1 MTEVSSRTTSR
12 LMSFTTKAMRR
23 LSLYARLAWYEVLG
37 IFGHDD
43 YVRFI
48 VLTRSRTG
56 SNLLVSFLNSHP
68 DIFCEGEIFA
78 TLGSAN
84 PLARLR
90 GVYRKQP
97 RHIRAKGF
105 KIFYYHPLDAQADE
119 LWKQL
124 ELRTEIRVIHLRRE
138 NILRTLLSR
147 KIAGMQDTW
156 TATRYDKVDVETRC
170 VHFTVQEL
178 EEEFRQTQQ
187 WEAAA
192 DVQFQAHP
200 MLRLSYEELV
210 NDPKGNYVRLLAFL
224 GAREHA
230 PATNLRRQN
239 PENLKTLISNY
250 GELKAA
256 FSGTEWAR
264 HFDE

>member
-1 MTEVSSRTTSR
+1 MMQLASRATSR
-12 LMSFTTKAMRR
+12 LMSFATKAMRR
-23 LSLYARLAWYEVLG
+23 LSLYTRLAWYEVLG
-37 IFGHDD
+37 ICGHDD
-43 YVRFI
+43 FVRFI

-56 SNLLVSFLNSHP
+56 SNLLLSFLNSHP

-78 TLGSAN
+78 TLGGAN

-90 GVYRKQP
+90 SVYKKQP
-97 RHIRAKGF
+97 RHIQAKGF
-105 KIFYYHPLDAQADE
+105 KIFYYHPLDAKADE
-119 LWKQL
+119 LWKEL

-138 NILRTLLSR
+138 NALRTLLSR

-156 TATRYDKVDVETRC
+156 TATRYDKVGLETRR

-178 EEEFRQTQQ
+178 EEGLRQTQQ
-187 WEAAA
+187 WEAHA

-210 NDPKGNYVRLLAFL
+210 NDPRGNYVRLLAFL
-224 GAREHA
+224 DAREHA

-239 PENLKTLISNY
+239 PESLKMLISNY
-250 GELKAA
+250 GELKAE
-256 FSGTEWAR
+256 FSGTQWAR